1 MYQMLVVDDEYYI
14 RLGIINAIDWSSI
27 NVEIIGEAADGASAL
42 KLARETRPDLILL
55 DICMPILNGLELM
68 EQFQKEQLNCDII
81 VLSGYD
87 EFEYAQQCIKY
98 GVHDYLLKPI
108 DKQKLKDTVAKTC
121 LARRNRRS
129 LQNYQNL
136 IHQEQSSL
144 RNQFLLDVLLGNL
157 NSIEKIKEKID
168 TLHIPLMDGFFVTL
182 CLQLDDYNLLKEQL
196 TPEDYNKF
204 IAHTQTLLE
213 THFSL
218 GKNYLGIYT
227 RMAPDEWGILLSF
240 PDSPSEELCNVHF
253 HSCVDQFL
261 TDFKAFT
268 PRSISISISPFT
280 DLMTEL
286 PMLYQNA
293 RRLNRKFIPGQNSV
307 IWPDNTSSQIQRS
320 EIQGILN
327 YVYNHYTEAITVQQ
341 VADALYISPSYLMHL
356 FKKHTGKT
364 FNTFLIEYRMEKAK
378 ELLQKPGTQIQSV
391 AHDVGYSDVKY
402 FNKLFK
408 KYTSLTPTEYIKIT
422 YAKF

>member
-14 RLGIINAIDWSSI
+14 RLGIINAIDWNSI
-27 NVEIIGEAADGASAL
+27 NIEIIGEAADGASAL
-42 KLARETRPDLILL
+42 ELARETKPDIVLL

-68 EQFQKEQLNCDII
+68 EQLQKEQLDCDII
-81 VLSGYD
+81 ILSGYD

-108 DKQKLKDTVAKTC
+108 DKQKLKDTVVKTC

-129 LQNYQNL
+129 LQNYQHL
-136 IHQEQSSL
+136 MDLEQSSL
-144 RNQFLLDVLLGNL
+144 RNQFLLDLLLGNL
-157 NSIEKIKEKID
+157 NSIEKIKEKVN
-168 TLHIPLMDGFFVTL
+168 TLHIPLMDGFFMAM
-182 CLQLDDYNLLKEQL
+182 CIQLDDYNLLKEQL
-196 TPEDYNKF
+196 SPEEFSSLKEH
-204 IAHTQTLLE
+204 IQTLFE

-218 GKNYLGIYT
+218 GRNFMGIYT

-240 PDSPSEELCNVHF
+240 PHSSSEEVRNEQL
-253 HSCVDQFL
+253 HSCVNLFL
-261 TDFKAFT
+261 TDFKVLT
-268 PRSISISISPFT
+268 PHNISISISPFT

-286 PMLYQNA
+286 PMMYQNT
-293 RRLNRKFIPGQNSV
+293 RHLNRKFIPGQNSV
-307 IWPDNTSSQIQRS
+307 IWPDNTSSQVQRS

-327 YVYNHYTEAITVQQ
+327 FVYNHYSEAISIQQ

-356 FKKHTGKT
+356 FKKHTNKT
-364 FNTFLIEYRMEKAK
+364 FNAFLMEYRMEKAK
-378 ELLQKPGTQIQSV
+378 ELLKKPGIQIQSV
-391 AHDVGYSDVKY
+391 AQAVGYSDVKY

-408 KYTSLTPTEYIKIT
+408 KYTSLTPTDYIKVT